1 MKVILIC
8 ILVTSIFPFSCNKVE
23 KKVHI
28 EDLNSEHSIVL
39 NPKRGKAY
47 TTYQIVISGNVDDSV
62 KINYLGHPIYL
73 NGRVSFE
80 ETNDYYGSKDFEVSF
95 IPYKA
100 TSGTLTI
107 EASIF

>member
-1 MKVILIC
+1 MKVIL
-8 ILVTSIFPFSCNKVE
+8 LSIIATNIFSFFCNKVE
-23 KKVHI
+23 KKVQI

-39 NPKRGKAY
+39 NPKKGKAY

-62 KINYLGHPIYL
+62 KIDYLGHPIYF

-80 ETNDYYGSKDFEVSF
+80 ETHDYYGSKDFEVSF

>member
-8 ILVTSIFPFSCNKVE
+8 ILAISIFSFFCNKVE
-23 KKVHI
+23 KKVQI

-39 NPKRGKAY
+39 NPKKGKAY
-47 TTYQIVISGNVDDSV
+47 TTYQIAISGNVDDSV

-80 ETNDYYGSKDFEVSF
+80 ETHDYYGSKDFEVSF
-95 IPYKA
+95 YPIKQP
-100 TSGTLTI
+100 L
-107 EASIF
+107 EP